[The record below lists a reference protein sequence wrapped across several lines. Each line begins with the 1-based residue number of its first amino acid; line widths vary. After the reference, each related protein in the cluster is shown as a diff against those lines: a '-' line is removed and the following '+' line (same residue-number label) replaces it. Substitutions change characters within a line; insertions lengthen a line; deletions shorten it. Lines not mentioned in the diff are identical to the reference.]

1 MIRINLLP
9 FRAARKKEDIRR
21 QLSVFV
27 LSLVLVLIVA
37 GYVSYYLSGKVSALN
52 KQIQS
57 TQAQVDKY
65 NKINQE
71 IAEIKKKLDLLNK
84 KIEVIKT
91 LDLTRK
97 APVELLYDMS
107 RLTVEKRMWYT
118 ELIEK
123 EGTVKVV
130 GIALDNPT
138 IAEFMT
144 RLETSQQYQD
154 IKLLSIEKDKTVQGL
169 NLKTF
174 SISFKK
180 ILPNT
185 QPNTQSKQVSKK

>member
-21 QLSVFV
+21 QVSVFV

-37 GYVSYYLSGKVSALN
+37 GYFSYYLSGKVTALN
-52 KQIQS
+52 KKIQS

-65 NKINQE
+65 NKINKE
-71 IAEIKKKLDLLNK
+71 IADIKKKLDLLNK
-84 KIEVIKT
+84 KIDVIKT

-97 APVELLYDMS
+97 APVELLNDMS

-118 ELIEK
+118 ELTEK
-123 EGTVKVV
+123 GGTVKVV

-138 IAEFMT
+138 IAEYMT
-144 RLETSQQYQD
+144 RLETSKKYQN
-154 IKLLSIEKDKTVQGL
+154 IKLLSINKDKTIKGL

-174 SISFKK
+174 SISFQK
-180 ILPNT
+180 ILLKT
-185 QPNTQSKQVSKK
+185 QPKQVTKK

>member
-37 GYVSYYLSGKVSALN
+37 GWFSYYLSGKIKALN

-57 TQAQVDKY
+57 TQQQVNKY

-71 IAEIKKKLDLLNK
+71 IAGIKKKLELLNK
-84 KIEVIKT
+84 KIDVIKT
-91 LDLTRK
+91 LDITRK
-97 APVELLYDMS
+97 APVELLRDMS
-107 RLTVEKRMWYT
+107 RLVVEKRMWYT
-118 ELIEK
+118 ELTEK
-123 EGTVKVV
+123 GGEVTVV

-138 IAEFMT
+138 VAEYMT
-144 RLETSQQYQD
+144 RLEKSNNYQN
-154 IKLLSIEKDKTVQGL
+154 IKLVSINKNDSIEGL
-169 NLKTF
+169 ALNTF
-174 SISFKK
+174 TIKFKK
-180 ILPNT
+180 SLPK
-185 QPNTQSKQVSKK
+185 TQSKQVSKK

>member
-21 QLSVFV
+21 QVSVFV

-37 GYVSYYLSGKVSALN
+37 GYFSYYLSGKVTALN
-52 KQIQS
+52 KAIQS

-65 NKINQE
+65 NKINKE
-71 IAEIKKKLDLLNK
+71 IADIKKKLDLLNK
-84 KIEVIKT
+84 KIDVIKT

-97 APVELLYDMS
+97 APVELLNDLS

-118 ELIEK
+118 EMTEK
-123 EGTVKVV
+123 GGAVQVV

-144 RLETSQQYQD
+144 RLEASKKYQN
-154 IKLLSIEKDKTVQGL
+154 IKLLSINKDKTIKGL

-174 SISFKK
+174 SISFQK
-180 ILPNT
+180 ILPK
-185 QPNTQSKQVSKK
+185 TQSQQVSKK

>member
-21 QLSVFV
+21 QVSVFV

-37 GYVSYYLSGKVSALN
+37 GYFSYYLSGKVTALN
-52 KQIQS
+52 KRIQS

-71 IAEIKKKLDLLNK
+71 IADIKKKLDLLNK
-84 KIEVIKT
+84 KIDVIKT

-97 APVELLYDMS
+97 APVELLNDMS

-118 ELIEK
+118 ELTEK
-123 EGTVKVV
+123 AGTIKVV

-138 IAEFMT
+138 IAEYMT
-144 RLETSQQYQD
+144 RLEVSKKYQN
-154 IKLLSIEKDKTVQGL
+154 IKLLSIKEDKSIAGL
-169 NLKTF
+169 NLKNF

-180 ILPNT
+180 ILPKT
-185 QPNTQSKQVSKK
+185 QPKRVSKK